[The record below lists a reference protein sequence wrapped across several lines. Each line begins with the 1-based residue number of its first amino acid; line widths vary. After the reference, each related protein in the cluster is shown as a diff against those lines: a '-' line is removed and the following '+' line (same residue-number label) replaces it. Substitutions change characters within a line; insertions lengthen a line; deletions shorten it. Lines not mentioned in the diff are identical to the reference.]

1 MERRLA
7 QAGVRIGDPGTAVVL
22 AAAGLDGPGR
32 DGGDLPAR
40 HGVAACCAAG
50 ATWSPPS
57 RPLPRH
63 PPPKRSPPCARAA
76 HATVVVAS
84 YLLAPGVFAD
94 KVRETSLAAGA
105 AAVSGVLAAAP
116 ELADLVL
123 WRYAA
128 ASAATTRLARP
139 AGAPLRNLA

>member
-1 MERRLA
+1 M
-7 QAGVRIGDPGTAVVL
+7 
-22 AAAGLDGPGR
+22 
-32 DGGDLPAR
+32 
-40 HGVAACCAAG
+40 
-50 ATWSPPS
+50 
-57 RPLPRH
+57 
-63 PPPKRSPPCARAA
+63 
-76 HATVVVAS
+76 AS

-123 WRYAA
+123 RRYT